1 MGGGGTGGGG
11 GIARGNERKCRQ
23 IPFLIVGTKL
33 ASFMSTSSDTLPRR
47 RVRGC
52 DHLQEEL
59 DAEEIFVD
67 ADDAAAFRLGSGN
80 AVKLSRF
87 FDRAVERRLRTNGGA
102 PIRSSTSLSSAAGAG
117 SGDTNFV

>member
-1 MGGGGTGGGG
+1 
-11 GIARGNERKCRQ
+11 
-23 IPFLIVGTKL
+23 
-33 ASFMSTSSDTLPRR
+33 MSATTDSVLPRR

-52 DHLQEEL
+52 DDLQEEL

-87 FDRAVERRLRTNGGA
+87 FDRAVERRLRMDGA
-102 PIRSSTSLSSAAGAG
+102 SIRSISTNALSSGIPVDATSYGNRSNAVG
-117 SGDTNFV
+117 SSSPNMSERRRVFHYPASKNYHAD